1 MTTLAIFLPSLTG
14 GGAERAMLNLARSFS
29 QRGILVDLVLLSRE
43 GSYLDQ
49 VPPNVRIVDFGGR
62 KLMMSFHLL
71 WNYLHQEKPN
81 ILMTTLDEPSLAALW
96 IRALSRLIKIDR
108 HVSNMP
114 IIVNVQNN
122 ISTESQHSKRWKTRL
137 MPLFAKL
144 FFPWAE
150 AIVPVSEGVGDDL
163 IHLGIPAEQVKVIH
177 NPIVTPALFSQASEA
192 IEHPWLTTG
201 HVPLLVAV
209 GRLTQQKDFATLL
222 QAFAKARA
230 IRPMKLI
237 ILGEGELRS
246 ELEDLTKQLDLQ
258 EHVSLPGFVTN
269 PFAYVARADLFVLS
283 SLFEGL
289 PTVLIEAM
297 AMGTPV
303 VATDCPSGPYEIL
316 QGGQYGPLVKMS
328 SVNELASAIL
338 LRLDQP
344 RNSEWL
350 KQRASKYS
358 IDESVNAYAR
368 LFALSKP
375 LDKAI
380 AQTI

>member
-43 GSYLDQ
+43 GAYLDQ
-49 VPPNVRIVDFGGR
+49 VPPNVRIIDFGGR

-71 WNYLHQEKPN
+71 WKYLHQEKPK

-114 IIVNVQNN
+114 IVVNVQNN
-122 ISTESQHSKRWKTRL
+122 ISTESRHSKRWKTRL
-137 MPLFAKL
+137 MPFFARV

-150 AIVPVSEGVGDDL
+150 VVVPVSEGVGEDL
-163 IHLGIPAEQVKVIH
+163 IHLGIPADQVKVIH
-177 NPIVTPALFSQASEA
+177 NPIVTPALFRQAAET
-192 IEHPWLTTG
+192 IEHPWLTKG
-201 HVPLLVAV
+201 HVPILVAV

-246 ELEDLTKQLDLQ
+246 ELEDLMEQLDLQ
-258 EHVSLPGFVTN
+258 EHVSLPGFVAN

-350 KQRASKYS
+350 KQRANKYS

-368 LFALSKP
+368 LFDLSKP
-375 LDKAI
+375 SDKAI
-380 AQTI
+380 AQAI

>member
-1 MTTLAIFLPSLTG
+1 MSTLAIFLPSLTG

-43 GSYLDQ
+43 GAYIDQ
-49 VPPNVRIVDFGGR
+49 VPSNVRVIDFGGR
-62 KLMMSFHLL
+62 KLAMSFHLL
-71 WNYLHQEKPN
+71 WNYLHQEKPT

-96 IRALSRLIKIDR
+96 IRALSRLIQADR

-150 AIVPVSEGVGDDL
+150 AIVPVSEGVGEDL

-177 NPIVTPALFSQASEA
+177 NPIVTPALFSQASEP
-192 IEHPWLTTG
+192 IEHPWLIPG
-201 HVPLLVAV
+201 HVPILVAV
-209 GRLTQQKDFATLL
+209 GRLTQQKDFSTLL

-246 ELEDLTKQLDLQ
+246 ELEALMHQLDIQ
-258 EHVSLPGFVTN
+258 EHVSLPGFVAN
-269 PFAYVARADLFVLS
+269 PFAYVARSDLFVLS

-297 AMGTPV
+297 AVGTPV

-328 SVNELASAIL
+328 SINELASAIL

-350 KQRASKYS
+350 QQRASKYS

-368 LFALSKP
+368 LFEWSQRSEN
-375 LDKAI
+375 AI